1 MQVDA
6 EASLGALLIDVRGSD
21 HVHHGWD
28 RLARDRVDRFGN
40 RAHRK
45 DVVPDAG
52 ERGCQIPEWTVR
64 GLGRALGASDDLI
77 ASMLEGVGVA
87 RHGGLCQS
95 TQLRLDGFEVIAHLE
110 HLECEDAADDD
121 GADQDQAEGAQ
132 GDPERPPS
140 AAPARRPGFGRG
152 VTGKRPRRSSPRP
165 CVSPGHRGRG
175 GDG

>member
-1 MQVDA
+1 MNKT
-6 EASLGALLIDVRGSD
+6 
-21 HVHHGWD
+21 
-28 RLARDRVDRFGN
+28 LAII
-40 RAHRK
+40 K
-45 DVVPDAG
+45 PDA
-52 ERGCQIPEWTVR
+52 V
-64 GLGRALGASDDLI
+64 
-77 ASMLEGVGVA
+77 
-87 RHGGLCQS
+87 QS
-95 TQLRLDGFEVIAHLE
+95 GKTSKIVAHLE

-152 VTGKRPRRSSPRP
+152 VTGKRPRRTSPRP